1 MAEVF
6 ECHDKSSFEIFAYS
20 HGPEDRSELSVRL
33 RRAFH
38 EFVDL
43 REMTDTEAAKR
54 IKSDRIDILV
64 ELKGYTKGART
75 GIAAQRPAPLQ
86 VSFVGFPGTMGAS
99 FIDYVIADPFVLPM
113 SQQPFYTENIVHLPA
128 LLPAKRQQEAD
139 FQHRADARR
148 MWSSRSGIRI
158 LFIQQYLQDH
168 AGVFWYL
175 DAPLDRYPGK
185 RAVALGDEC
194 SRQGQPPRRSSETG
208 G

>member
-1 MAEVF
+1 MELGAEEQLRVAQSYAASFFVATPFEHSREEYAGSRKLRIGYLSADFCRHATALLMAEFF
-6 ECHDKSSFEIFAYS
+6 ECHDNSSFEIFAYS
-20 HGPEDRSELSVRL
+20 HGPEDHSELSVRL

-54 IKSDRIDILV
+54 IKTDRIDILV

-113 SQQPFYTENIVHLPA
+113 S
-128 LLPAKRQQEAD
+128 
-139 FQHRADARR
+139 
-148 MWSSRSGIRI
+148 
-158 LFIQQYLQDH
+158 
-168 AGVFWYL
+168 
-175 DAPLDRYPGK
+175 
-185 RAVALGDEC
+185 
-194 SRQGQPPRRSSETG
+194 
-208 G
+208 